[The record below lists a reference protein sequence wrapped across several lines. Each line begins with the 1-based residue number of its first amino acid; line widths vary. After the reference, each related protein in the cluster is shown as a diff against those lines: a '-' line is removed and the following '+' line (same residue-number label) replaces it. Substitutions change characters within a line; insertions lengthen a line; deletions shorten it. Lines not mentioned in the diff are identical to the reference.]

1 MFAFFE
7 GIVSFVTTVVN
18 FVVNLVEIVVFIL
31 LAIVRSV
38 TWLFACISY
47 LPPFLVAFVVVPV
60 AIAIIFQ
67 VLNKGS

>member
-1 MFAFFE
+1 MFGFFD
-7 GIVSFVTTVVN
+7 GILSFITTVVN
-18 FVVNLVEIVVFIL
+18 FIVNLVEIIVFIL

-38 TWLFACISY
+38 TWLFGCIAY